1 MNRSKSLLPFL
12 ILLLFLGVS
21 CDDEGPFVDLPVS
34 IQSYLDAN
42 YPDAEMEESELDTL
56 CTGMA
61 VYEVELEVNDDEE
74 LELTFDTDGNLL
86 FTETE
91 ISAGSLPT
99 AVTNTVETAH
109 PGQAIEEADRLDF
122 PDGSVQYEVELGGS
136 NPVELLVSADGEVI
150 CEEDGDTDD
159 EE

>member
-56 CTGMA
+56 CTGVA

-91 ISAGSLPT
+91 ISAGSLPA
-99 AVTNTVETAH
+99 AVTGAVATAH

-150 CEEDGDTDD
+150 CEEAGDADD